1 MKATSIH
8 LKACDIGSAE
18 AHNKREKELDYIRK
32 DLSELNE
39 SFSYI
44 DKPLPAIEADI
55 RREVKAKTGR
65 KLQKNAIP
73 IKEGVIVIDENTT
86 LKDLQNFCEEC
97 RTKFGMIPLSIDI
110 HRDEGYMNSKDW
122 KRNLHAHIIWRMYDE
137 NGRNVRLSKQD
148 MSDMQT
154 MAAQHLHMARGKSSD
169 KKHLSSIQYKIK
181 AETERLQSIENA
193 IEMAENKLSKK
204 GAKGVYNAI
213 RDHLA
218 GDMKKELEKTRATL
232 EMANKTILEQSQT
245 IETMERDNNARN
257 DTNARLLDK
266 LNKQTEDIRNIE
278 SIRAEKN
285 QAIRDY
291 ERKARELQN
300 EYQSKEIDLQHRENS
315 LTRKEDAIKSREKE
329 AEEFY
334 KDAEQLGLTCQQANQ
349 LKRDGS
355 LRVPGIIL
363 PDGTTIQRDDPNN
376 PNIEIKYGNFKPDR
390 WSDKVVK
397 CIHLYFSLDWKS
409 VKSWVRDVMHSPWF
423 RINGISNDRRNS
435 QRMGY

>member
-8 LKACDIGSAE
+8 LKPCDTGSAGV
-18 AHNKREKELDYIRK
+18 HNKREKKLDYARE
-32 DLSELNE
+32 DLEPLNE
-39 SFSYI
+39 YFSYI
-44 DKPLPAIEADI
+44 GDKTLPTIEAEI

-97 RTKFGMIPLSIDI
+97 RTKFGMQPLWIDI

-122 KRNLHAHIIWRMYDE
+122 KPNLHAHITWRMYDE

-148 MSDMQT
+148 MADMQT
-154 MAAQHLHMARGKSSD
+154 MAAQHLHMERGKSSD
-169 KKHLSSIQYKIK
+169 KKHLSSLQYKIK
-181 AETERLQSIENA
+181 KQEEEIERLNQAIKEKENA
-193 IEMAENKLSKK
+193 VIQATR
-204 GAKGVYNAI
+204 GVYDKFTGKVGENLRKA
-213 RDHLA
+213 
-218 GDMKKELEKTRATL
+218 KEREQKALERLEIAKAKVSTL
-232 EMANKTILEQSQT
+232 ENFLVAKADENT
-245 IETMERDNNARN
+245 
-257 DTNARLLDK
+257 RLLEK
-266 LNKQTEDIRNIE
+266 LNKQTEDIKNIE

-300 EYQSKEIDLQHRENS
+300 EYKSKEIDLQHRENS

-329 AEEFY
+329 NEEFY

-349 LKRDGS
+349 LKREGS

-390 WSDKVVK
+390 WGDKVVK

-409 VKSWVRDVMHSPWF
+409 VKSWVRDVMQSPWF

>member
-97 RTKFGMIPLSIDI
+97 RTKFGMIPLSIYI

-122 KRNLHAHIIWRMYDE
+122 KRNLHAHIQWRMYDE

-169 KKHLSSIQYKIK
+169 RRHLSAIQYKVR
-181 AETERLQSIENA
+181 AEEERLNA
-193 IEMAENKLSKK
+193 
-204 GAKGVYNAI
+204 
-213 RDHLA
+213 
-218 GDMKKELEKTRATL
+218 LE
-232 EMANKTILEQSQT
+232 S
-245 IETMERDNNARN
+245 D
-257 DTNARLLDK
+257 
-266 LNKQTEDIRNIE
+266 LN
-278 SIRAEKN
+278 RAESDLKAVIGKYTAEVEN
-285 QAIRDY
+285 FY
-291 ERKARELQN
+291 E
-300 EYQSKEIDLQHRENS
+300 
-315 LTRKEDAIKSREKE
+315 E
-329 AEEFY
+329 AGE
-334 KDAEQLGLTCQQANQ
+334 LGLSCREANQ
-349 LKRDGS
+349 LRKDGT
-355 LRVPGIIL
+355 LRVSGVML
-363 PDGTTIQRDDPNN
+363 PDGTTIQKNDPKN
-376 PNIEIKYGNFKPDR
+376 PDITLHYGNYAPD
-390 WSDKVVK
+390 DKGNK
-397 CIHLYFSLDWKS
+397 TRKGIYINLHWHRDWKS
-409 VKSWVRDVMHSPWF
+409 VKTWITEALRSAWYIV
-423 RINGISNDRRNS
+423 NGIPNNRRNR
-435 QRMGY
+435 QRMGV